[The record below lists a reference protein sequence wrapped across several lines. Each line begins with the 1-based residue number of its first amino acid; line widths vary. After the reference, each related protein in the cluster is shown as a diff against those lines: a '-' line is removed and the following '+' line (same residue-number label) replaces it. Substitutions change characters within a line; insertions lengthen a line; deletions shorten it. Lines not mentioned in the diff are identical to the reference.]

1 MFRATP
7 AGEQAG
13 FTLIGLM
20 VAIAIINIGL
30 GVAASSWVTIN
41 KRSKEAELIWR
52 GQQYVR
58 ALQCHRQQTGGLPGD
73 LNELLDSDCIRA
85 LYPDPMARD
94 GRWRVIRESD
104 VRSLAGQG
112 AGRESQAL
120 STLERQLS
128 EAGIS
133 FGGVAR
139 PVQPAAG
146 GVGGDAGGRQV
157 GRVSSL
163 QGRASSL
170 QAAYERLSALSQRLD
185 QNVSSG
191 GNGVVGVVSTSTDE
205 ALRIYQ
211 GESTYDAWRF
221 VVQ

>member
-1 MFRATP
+1 MSRDTP
-7 AGEQAG
+7 GSEQAG

-30 GVAASSWVTIN
+30 GVAASSWATIN

-52 GQQYVR
+52 GQQYMR

-94 GRWRVIRESD
+94 GQWRVIRESD

-112 AGRESQAL
+112 AGREAEAL
-120 STLERQLS
+120 STLERQLT

-133 FGGVAR
+133 FGEVAT
-139 PVQPAAG
+139 PAQPAAAGAG
-146 GVGGDAGGRQV
+146 GATGGRQV
-157 GRVSSL
+157 
-163 QGRASSL
+163 GRASSL
-170 QAAYERLSALSQRLD
+170 QAAYERLRTLSLRLD
-185 QNVSSG
+185 QNVARSG

-205 ALRIYQ
+205 AMRLYQ

>member
-120 STLERQLS
+120 STLERQLT

-133 FGGVAR
+133 LGGAAR

-146 GVGGDAGGRQV
+146 GVGGDTGGRQV
-157 GRVSSL
+157 
-163 QGRASSL
+163 GRASSL
-170 QAAYERLSALSQRLD
+170 QAAYERLSTLSQRLD
-185 QNVSSG
+185 QNISRG